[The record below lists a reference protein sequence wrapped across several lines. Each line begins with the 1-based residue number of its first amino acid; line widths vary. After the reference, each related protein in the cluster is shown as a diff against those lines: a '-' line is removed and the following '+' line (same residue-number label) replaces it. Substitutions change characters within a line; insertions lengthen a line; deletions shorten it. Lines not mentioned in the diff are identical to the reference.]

1 MVKFPGAYKQTDPE
15 VNFSLWSGYK
25 PYTMPGPAIWTGGS
39 AGGSSSPA
47 TGSKPVSTSVSTPV
61 STPVASKAPAAT
73 PSAAP
78 STATVHTDENC
89 HGNKLARTRRAFR
102 KMLLKA

>member
-39 AGGSSSPA
+39 SSPA
-47 TGSKPVSTSVSTPV
+47 TGSKPVSTPV

-73 PSAAP
+73 PSAVP